1 MVQGE
6 TFLATVLKKKIALMG
21 TCLLISVCYVF
32 SGSSFPGPHSTA
44 ENLRTLI
51 SLSLR

>member
-6 TFLATVLKKKIALMG
+6 TFLATVLKKNWSYGYLPAYI
-21 TCLLISVCYVF
+21 CLLCF
-32 SGSSFPGPHSTA
+32 SGSSFPGPHSMA